1 MEQAEAPWR
10 EKVRSLE
17 GELAAAHEA
26 ANAQRREAERARSA
40 LESAA
45 IESRAAL
52 RDAEVRH
59 GTQVAELSAKLELL
73 EASRSAGAS
82 GAGAEEQHERTRR
95 LQREHAEATV
105 RSRKLLEEIEEL
117 RKEND
122 GLLSLRSE
130 LLQANAA
137 LQGEAKA
144 NARLAS
150 SEKQSLERRI
160 QHLQS
165 EPEASTAAQQRMYE
179 SQLHQE
185 QDVSVR
191 PRDATRTQNRNAT
204 CNATRNAKPQYHP
217 QRNPAMPPATPPAMP
232 PATPPRYATLPCH
245 PLATQPTPTIAR
257 FPLPPTNAIAHPIFP
272 HPRPLAP
279 HPIQSHNAG
288 GASAPPPTTPSTTRR
303 RTLGA
308 RHSSRRVA
316 ARGLGA
322 AS

>member
-1 MEQAEAPWR
+1 MTQETDSEAVELRNALRETSAQRDDFRKTAEQLTNEVMRLRDQVGAYDAQMTATERAHNEMRSQMAAKIEQAEIAFSQDMLTKEDLEAMRLQIVEQAEAPWR

-59 GTQVAELSAKLELL
+59 GTQAAELSAKLELL

-105 RSRKLLEEIEEL
+105 RSRKLLEEVEEL
-117 RKEND
+117 RREND

-165 EPEASTAAQQRMYE
+165 ELEASTAAQQRMHE

-185 QDVSVR
+185 QE
-191 PRDATRTQNRNAT
+191 
-204 CNATRNAKPQYHP
+204 
-217 QRNPAMPPATPPAMP
+217 M
-232 PATPPRYATLPCH
+232 
-245 PLATQPTPTIAR
+245 
-257 FPLPPTNAIAHPIFP
+257 
-272 HPRPLAP
+272 
-279 HPIQSHNAG
+279 
-288 GASAPPPTTPSTTRR
+288 
-303 RTLGA
+303 
-308 RHSSRRVA
+308 
-316 ARGLGA
+316 
-322 AS
+322 